1 MATPPPEGAVALKE
15 EKPLAAPALND
26 VTPASRYV
34 VPPPQAVPVRA
45 DPAPRSPDSLLNGK
59 SHTEETA
66 ALNNAV
72 VSANKEAAPTLNGQG
87 IAHSPLANGANG
99 KPAAPDS
106 PAQPNPASVNSNN
119 DTPVTTKPE
128 PDTKSLETALPPPKE
143 TSDSPAVPK
152 LEDIQSEPRPVT
164 EDIKTAPETADT
176 NRLEVQTSLPHH
188 PTPVKD
194 SPSAD
199 QEMVDAPLS
208 PTKVSRQR
216 ELDSEEEPAAKRTK
230 TNGEDVSP
238 KTTTAPAIIDAV
250 QPPPAAQ
257 PTAQST
263 SGEITP
269 LRQKFLVKA
278 ITNIKRSNDSRFYRE
293 PVDPVKL
300 NIPTYFTVI
309 TDPMDL
315 SKIDEKLKKGQYT
328 TVDQI
333 VADVALMTGNSV
345 RFNGPDHIVSVEGV
359 RLKALFQKQLE
370 KLPRADEVEEKKP
383 KKIPIPKEHIPRR
396 ESRISTTQSTPKQN
410 NATSPTFALNPEGL
424 PTIRRDSTN
433 PDGRPKRAIHAPK
446 RDLLYSAKPKKRK
459 FQYELKFCQ
468 SILKELH
475 DEKLWMIANP
485 FYYPVD
491 PVALNIPTYHSVI
504 KKPMDLS
511 TIQTKLKAGQYEN
524 AKEMEAD
531 VRLMFKNCFKFNI
544 PGDPIYQA
552 GHQLQ
557 EVFDAKWANKDAWL
571 EENDP
576 DNHQSDSSSDD
587 SDEAESE
594 EDADQ
599 EKLQALQRQIA
610 EMSKQVE
617 AITQKK
623 KKTPPASKKAGKSK
637 SGKKDSKK
645 GSKGDKRSKSSKS
658 EKRNV
663 TYHEKQ
669 IISNGIST
677 LPDKKMQEAL
687 RIIQSNVP
695 ALKGT
700 QETEIELDID
710 ELPNE
715 VLLLLLKFVKKNA
728 PQVLDDEDMSAPISS
743 AAVQSKPK
751 KNKPMSKFEQEAQ
764 INMLERSL
772 SSFQGGGAAHSPE
785 PMRSVEADDSS
796 DESDDDSEES
806 EEE

>member
-1 MATPPPEGAVALKE
+1 MVRGGPSLQSNMATPPPESAAVLKE

-26 VTPASRYV
+26 VTPASSLNRYGV
-34 VPPPQAVPVRA
+34 IPSQAMTMRA

-59 SHTEETA
+59 ANAEEKS
-66 ALNNAV
+66 ALNDAAV
-72 VSANKEAAPTLNGQG
+72 NANKEAAPTLNGQDS
-87 IAHSPLANGANG
+87 AQSPLANGANG
-99 KPAAPDS
+99 KSTLPEQPDIDNVNDNAA
-106 PAQPNPASVNSNN
+106 
-119 DTPVTTKPE
+119 TTKPD
-128 PDTKSLETALPPPKE
+128 PDAKSPETALPPPKE
-143 TSDSPAVPK
+143 ATDSPAVPK
-152 LEDIQSEPRPVT
+152 LEDSESRPT
-164 EDIKTAPETADT
+164 PEDIKTAPETAEK
-176 NRLEVQTSLPHH
+176 NHHEVQTSLPHH

-194 SPSAD
+194 SPAD
-199 QEMVDAPLS
+199 QEMTDAPLS
-208 PTKVSRQR
+208 PAKPSRQR

-230 TNGEDVSP
+230 TNGEDVSL
-238 KTTTAPAIIDAV
+238 KTTEAPPMVDTV
-250 QPPPAAQ
+250 KPSPAN
-257 PTAQST
+257 TM

-300 NIPTYFTVI
+300 NIPTYFDVI
-309 TDPMDL
+309 TQPMDL
-315 SKIDEKLKKGQYT
+315 SKIDEKLKGGQYT
-328 TVDQI
+328 SVDQI
-333 VADVALMTGNSV
+333 VADIELMTGNAA
-345 RFNGPDHIVSVEGV
+345 RFNGPEHIVAVEGT

-370 KLPRADEVEEKKP
+370 KLPRPDEVEEKKP
-383 KKIPIPKEHIPRR
+383 KKLPTPKEHLPRR
-396 ESRISTTQSTPKQN
+396 ESRIVAQPTPKQN
-410 NATSPTFALNPEGL
+410 TTATSPTFALNPEGL

-459 FQYELKFCQ
+459 FQYELKFCK
-468 SILKELH
+468 SVLSDLYEDSLF
-475 DEKLWMIANP
+475 LIANP

-511 TIQTKLKAGQYEN
+511 TIQTKLNAGQYEN
-524 AKEMEAD
+524 AKEFEAD
-531 VRLMFKNCFKFNI
+531 IRLMFKNCFKFNI
-544 PGDPIYQA
+544 PGDPIYNA
-552 GHQLQ
+552 GQKL
-557 EVFDAKWANKDAWL
+557 EEYFNGKWLKKDDWL
-571 EENDP
+571 EANDP
-576 DNHQSDSSSDD
+576 DNHQSGSSDDD

-594 EDADQ
+594 DDADQ
-599 EKLQALQRQIA
+599 EKLLALQRQIA

-623 KKTPPASKKAGKSK
+623 KKTPPASKKAAKSK

-645 GSKGDKRSKSSKS
+645 GSKGDKRSKNSKS
-658 EKRNV
+658 DKRNV

-669 IISNGIST
+669 LISNGIST

-687 RIIQSNVP
+687 RIIQTNVP

-728 PQVLDDEDMSAPISS
+728 PQVMEDEDMSAPVSS
-743 AAVQSKPK
+743 TAVQSKPK

-764 INMLERSL
+764 INMLEGSL
-772 SSFQGGGAAHSPE
+772 SRFQGGGAAHSPE
-785 PMRSVEADDSS
+785 PMRSVEADESS